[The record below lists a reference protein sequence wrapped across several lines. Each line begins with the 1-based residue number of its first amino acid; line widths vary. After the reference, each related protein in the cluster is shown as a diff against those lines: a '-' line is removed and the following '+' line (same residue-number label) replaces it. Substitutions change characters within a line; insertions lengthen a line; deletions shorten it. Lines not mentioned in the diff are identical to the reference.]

1 MDGVVARASEST
13 IADAALAPDGE
24 RKIDWAAT
32 WMPVL
37 GRVRDRLLEEDSV
50 RGRRLAVI
58 LPVEPKTA
66 HLAAMLADAGAEVA
80 VAFQGAMVHDDVA
93 AGLAARGVEVFARR
107 GSTPDEELEFFG
119 HVLARRPEVV
129 IDDRADVIR
138 LAHTT
143 HPEVLEDLI
152 GASEETTSG
161 VVALRAME
169 ADGTLKV
176 PCIAA
181 NDARCKYLFDNR
193 YGSGQSTVAA
203 VLDATNLLMA
213 GKELVVVGYGWVGK
227 GIARRARGM
236 GARVIV
242 CEVDPFAALEA
253 YHDGFRVLPLEEA
266 CGVADFVMTATGVRH
281 SLPLDAIERL
291 ADGAVIA
298 NTGGIDDEFDVP
310 ALRERAIETRVVREH
325 VEEFVL
331 DDNRSIF
338 VVGEGVVVNLS
349 AGEGHPVEIMDL
361 TFAVQALSARHLLVH
376 GRELSPGVHAL
387 PPEID
392 EEIAR
397 MKLDAL
403 GVRIDRLTPAQ
414 EAFLRSWEAF

>member
-1 MDGVVARASEST
+1 MDRLARE
-13 IADAALAPDGE
+13 GE
-24 RKIDWAAT
+24 RKIAWAAT

-37 GRVRDRLLEEDSV
+37 DRARERLREDGTFA
-50 RGRRLAVI
+50 GRRVAVI

-66 HLAAMLADAGAEVA
+66 YLAAVLAEAGAEVA

-93 AGLAARGVEVFARR
+93 AGLRGRGVEVFARR
-107 GSTPDEELEFFG
+107 GSSHEEELEFFG
-119 HVLARRPEVV
+119 RVLERRPEVV

-143 HPEVLEDLI
+143 HPEVLETLV

-203 VLDATNLLMA
+203 VLDATNLLVA
-213 GKELVVVGYGWVGK
+213 GKRVVVVGYGWVGK

-236 GARVIV
+236 NARAVV

-253 YHDGFRVLPLEEA
+253 YHDGFEVLPVAEA
-266 CGVADFVMTATGVRH
+266 CETADIVMTATGVRG
-281 SLPLDAIERL
+281 SLPPEAIDRL
-291 ADGAVIA
+291 PDGALLA

-310 ALRERAIETRVVREH
+310 ELRERALS
-325 VEEFVL
+325 VEEVRPGVEEIRFAE
-331 DDNRSIF
+331 DRSIF
-338 VVGEGVVVNLS
+338 VVGGGVVVNLS
-349 AGEGHPVEIMDL
+349 VGEGHPVEIMDL
-361 TFAVQALSARHLLVH
+361 TFSVQALSAAYLLEH
-376 GRELSPGVHAL
+376 GRELEPRVHTL
-387 PPEID
+387 PAEID
-392 EEIAR
+392 EQIAR
-397 MKLDAL
+397 WKLDAL
-403 GVRIDRLTPAQ
+403 GVRIDSLTDAQ
-414 EAFLRSWEAF
+414 RAFLRSWEAFA

>member
-1 MDGVVARASEST
+1 MTESL
-13 IADAALAPDGE
+13 IADARLAADGE

-32 WMPVL
+32 WMPVMN
-37 GRVRDRLLEEDSV
+37 RVRAQLEDEGSV
-50 RGRRLAVI
+50 RGRRVAVI
-58 LPVEPKTA
+58 LPIEPKTA
-66 HLAAMLADAGAEVA
+66 YLAATLAAAGAQVA

-107 GSTPDEELEFFG
+107 GSTREEELEFFEQ
-119 HVLARRPEVV
+119 VLERRPEVV

-143 HPEVLEDLI
+143 HREVLEDLL

-161 VVALRAME
+161 VIALRAME
-169 ADGTLKV
+169 ADGTLAV

-203 VLDATNLLMA
+203 LLDATNLLMA
-213 GKELVVVGYGWVGK
+213 GKQLAVVGYGWVGK

-242 CEVDPFAALEA
+242 CEVDPFSALEA
-253 YHDGFRVLPLEEA
+253 HHDGFAVLPVAEA
-266 CGVADFVMTATGVRH
+266 CAVADFVMTATGVRDA
-281 SLPLDAIERL
+281 LPLAAIERL
-291 ADGAVIA
+291 KDGAVLA

-310 ALRERAIETRVVREH
+310 KLRARALETRVVRRD
-325 VEEFVL
+325 VEEFRL
-331 DDNRSIF
+331 EEGRSIF
-338 VVGEGVVVNLS
+338 VVGGGVVVNLS

-361 TFAVQALSARHLLVH
+361 TFAVQALSARHLLLH
-376 GRELSPGVHAL
+376 AHELAARVHAL

-392 EEIAR
+392 ERIAR

-403 GVRIDRLTPAQ
+403 RLRIDDLTPAQ
-414 EAFLRSWEAF
+414 QSFLKSWEAF